1 MQNKKNAE
9 HIQIDMVH
17 FTRSTKVD
25 FIQID
30 RSRIIDRLIPC
41 PGVHKWERF
50 GSTRSFSAFSLW
62 NPLLAASLHSV
73 SLLSSAPS
81 PSVDLVGDLSY
92 HLSLLNSS
100 LQSWKLSLTQH
111 EGTLFLV
118 LTSNSKHWRCVNG
131 RVYKLAFCP
140 KAFVVISDPIVARH
154 VLREN
159 AFSYDKG
166 VLSEILEPIM
176 GNLLTRQNYIL
187 VEEQLSFSLTVNTI
201 KQIMVLGFDDKF
213 IRTWNYYFD
222 YCAAGF
228 KTLTL
233 GNYQGTVIM
242 HATREE
248 EQASSGTLRW
258 HESGKSFK
266 EEHLVSLYSPEY

>member
-1 MQNKKNAE
+1 MGEVGFNP
-9 HIQIDMVH
+9 IVLC
-17 FTRSTKVD
+17 F
-25 FIQID
+25 
-30 RSRIIDRLIPC
+30 
-41 PGVHKWERF
+41 
-50 GSTRSFSAFSLW
+50 FSLESSPRGFSPLCVSALLGAVSVGGSRRR
-62 NPLLAASLHSV
+62 PLLSP
-73 SLLSSAPS
+73 LSPQLKS
-81 PSVDLVGDLSY
+81 PVMELSIDEDFEA
-92 HLSLLNSS
+92 LCFNLEIW
-100 LQSWKLSLTQH
+100 LQS
-111 EGTLFLV
+111 
-118 LTSNSKHWRCVNG
+118 VNG
-131 RVYKLAFCP
+131 RVYKLVFGP

-154 VLREN
+154 VFREN

-176 GNLLTRQNYIL
+176 GNL
-187 VEEQLSFSLTVNTI
+187 
-201 KQIMVLGFDDKF
+201 QIMVLGFDDKF

-233 GNYQGTVIM
+233 GNYQGTVIL

-248 EQASSGTLRW
+248 EQTLSGTLRW

>member
-1 MQNKKNAE
+1 MGEVWFNPIVLCFLSLESSPRGFSPLCVSALLGA
-9 HIQIDMVH
+9 V
-17 FTRSTKVD
+17 SVGG
-25 FIQID
+25 
-30 RSRIIDRLIPC
+30 SRR
-41 PGVHKWERF
+41 R
-50 GSTRSFSAFSLW
+50 
-62 NPLLAASLHSV
+62 PLLSP
-73 SLLSSAPS
+73 LSPQLKS
-81 PSVDLVGDLSY
+81 PVIELSIDEDFEA
-92 HLSLLNSS
+92 LCFKLEIW
-100 LQSWKLSLTQH
+100 LQS
-111 EGTLFLV
+111 
-118 LTSNSKHWRCVNG
+118 VNG
-131 RVYKLAFCP
+131 RVYKLAFGP

-187 VEEQLSFSLTVNTI
+187 VEEQLFFSLAVNTI

-233 GNYQGTVIM
+233 GNYQGTVIL